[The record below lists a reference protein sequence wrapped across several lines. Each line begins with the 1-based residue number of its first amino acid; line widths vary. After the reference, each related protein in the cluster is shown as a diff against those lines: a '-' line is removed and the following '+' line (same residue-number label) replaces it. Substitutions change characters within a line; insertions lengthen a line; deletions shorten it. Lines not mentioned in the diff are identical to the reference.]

1 MPDNQKI
8 GIGVQ
13 VFVEDA
19 SPTDRSPWPAEPSGV
34 VIDRG
39 SSVPGAPGLTSAMWR
54 IDFDE
59 PQNNADG
66 NGPFSTALVHER
78 FLHLAPA
85 VDEV

>member
-1 MPDNQKI
+1 MRDYEKI

-19 SPTDRSPWPAEPSGV
+19 SPTDRSSWPTEPSGI

-39 SSVPGAPGLTSAMWR
+39 ANVPGALGTGGVWR
-54 IDFDE
+54 IEFDE

-66 NGPFSTALVHER
+66 NGPFSIALVHER

-85 VDEV
+85 VVD